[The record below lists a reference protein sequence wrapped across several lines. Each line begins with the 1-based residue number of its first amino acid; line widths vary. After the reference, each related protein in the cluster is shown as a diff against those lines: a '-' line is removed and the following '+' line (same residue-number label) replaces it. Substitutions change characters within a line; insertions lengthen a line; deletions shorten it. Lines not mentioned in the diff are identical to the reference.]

1 MDELTV
7 LDLFC
12 GAGGFSEGFRQQ
24 GFTIVMG
31 IDHWKPAIDTFNHNF
46 DLDCKVQNM
55 LDYLYSTEKIEAL
68 PDTTV
73 IIGSPPC
80 VSFSNS
86 NRSGKADK
94 SLGLQLIKAFLR
106 IIAVKKHQ
114 PGSQLQAWFMENVT
128 KSIAHLA
135 PVYTFRDLDLDDWAR
150 AHRKRPSSVAIAM
163 AEHSVVIN
171 SADYGSPQARK
182 RAISGNIIRLRR
194 LVVPPATHREP
205 GDLTVPQLPVY
216 RTLGLI
222 REHLPSPNAA
232 LSNRQFADPLYPGLN
247 LSRALLTDH
256 FYDTGLYGSEWRNS
270 MHLKINHP
278 YMGIMSFPENENKP
292 SRTITATKI
301 GTSREAII
309 YRSEYGRNG
318 DGEFRT
324 PTVREAATLMSFPA
338 SYQFLGSE
346 GAKWRLAGNAVCPSV
361 GRNFAATVR
370 SAMGLPPITE
380 PLIRRMP
387 KLKGVKNLNTFQEAL
402 FNDPPVRNK
411 GSRFRRHPFKDGN
424 ITVTLSNYDI
434 TNTEETEF
442 RWMTSVQYG
451 NGDGFPT
458 MNFED
463 EQFRELEPIIRTF
476 PNGQRFIEV
485 INNGFSERIADA
497 TRLQSMYEQQQD
509 LENYLE
515 PTRLIER
522 LAAIIELY
530 AVDAVF
536 EQQGQIIFPNKRAVP
551 QRQVMALYGVNKIAT
566 VANTPEI
573 H

>member
-55 LDYLYSTEKIEAL
+55 LDFLHSTERIEAL
-68 PDTTV
+68 PNTTV

-80 VSFSNS
+80 VSFSHS

-106 IIAVKKHQ
+106 IVAVKKHQ
-114 PGSQLQAWFMENVT
+114 RGSQLKAWFMENVT

-135 PVYTFRDLDLDDWAR
+135 DVYTFHDLGLGDWAR
-150 AHRKRPSSVAIAM
+150 ANRKRATSVAIRM
-163 AEHSVVIN
+163 ADHSIVIN

-182 RAISGNIIRLRR
+182 RAISGDIIRSCR
-194 LVVPPATHREP
+194 LVVPPRTHREP
-205 GDLTVPQLPVY
+205 EDLTAPQLPVH
-216 RTLGLI
+216 RTLGMI
-222 REHLPSPNAA
+222 RAHLPSPIAP
-232 LSNRQFADPLYPGLN
+232 LSFRQFADPLYPGLI
-247 LSRALLTDH
+247 LSSALLTDH
-256 FYDTGLYGSEWRNS
+256 FYDTGLYSCEWKNS
-270 MHLKINHP
+270 RHLKVNHP
-278 YMGIMSFPENENKP
+278 YMGTMSFPENETKP

-361 GRNFAATVR
+361 SRNFAATVR
-370 SAMGLPPITE
+370 SAMGLPLMTE
-380 PLIRRMP
+380 PIVRRMP
-387 KLKGVKNLNTFQEAL
+387 KLKGVKNLNTFKKAV
-402 FNDPPVRNK
+402 FNDPPVRNA
-411 GSRFRRHPFKDGN
+411 GSRFRRHPFKHGN

-434 TNTEETEF
+434 TNKDDTDF

-463 EQFRELEPIIRTF
+463 ERFRDLEPVIRSF
-476 PNGQRFIEV
+476 QNGQRFIEV

-497 TRLQSMYEQQQD
+497 TLMQTMYEHQQD

-515 PTRLIER
+515 PTKLIER
-522 LAAIIELY
+522 LATIIDQY
-530 AVDAVF
+530 ATKEAF
-536 EQQGQIIFPNKRAVP
+536 EQQTQVIFPNKRSVP
-551 QRQVMALYGVNKIAT
+551 QSQIMALYGINKICT
-566 VANTPEI
+566 VANMLEND
-573 H
+573 